1 MRKLEKRKIRHRRI
15 RSKVK
20 GTSTIPRLSVF
31 RSNQYFYGSIVNDDL
46 GETILSVNDKESKKA
61 RGKTKTELA
70 YEAGV
75 IIGEKAKKK
84 KIKKVVFDRSGYKFH
99 GRVGAFAQGARK
111 GGLEF

>member
-31 RSNQYFYGSIVNDDL
+31 RSNQYFYGSIVNDEL

-61 RGKTKTELA
+61 RGKNKTELA